1 LDGHGLIDLF
11 SPFFQIPASLP
22 MRDPTDGQTTRILQ
36 KVWTCY
42 RSSFKRGQ
50 LFLADD
56 NNMQKTTRLWSPTDI
71 VIDPQTGALDEP
83 LEGFQQAIDC
93 LDNGG
98 LMAVPT
104 ETVYGLAADA
114 TNSAAVAGIFAAKNR
129 PSFNPLISH
138 LPSLDAAQ
146 RYGEFNEDA
155 LRLAK
160 TFWPGPLTIVVP
172 KLSESPIADLVSAG
186 LETVALRVPDAP
198 LMRALSH
205 ALERPLAAPSANRS
219 GRVSPTSAAHVTEEL
234 DGRIDVIADLG
245 SCSVGVESSVV
256 FCAPGQPVTLLRPGG
271 LSSQAIEECL
281 GKPLSR
287 AGSDDEAPSSPG
299 MLTSHYAPSC
309 PVRLNATSIHEG
321 EALLAFGS
329 DLPTGAE
336 HASSILNLSE
346 TGNDLEAAQNLFAG
360 LRQLDKDG
368 ANSIAVAPIPNDGL
382 GEAINDR
389 LQRAAAGR

>member
-1 LDGHGLIDLF
+1 
-11 SPFFQIPASLP
+11 
-22 MRDPTDGQTTRILQ
+22 
-36 KVWTCY
+36 
-42 RSSFKRGQ
+42 
-50 LFLADD
+50 
-56 NNMQKTTRLWSPTDI
+56 
-71 VIDPQTGALDEP
+71 